1 MENIVLKQIDIL
13 RDEMKWWLNVILV
26 TMSALIGGVVSISQ
40 DKLLYNSTIGII
52 GFIIIF
58 FLLYSSFRLKKL
70 NSEQLKLFD
79 KLRRKKWK

>member
-1 MENIVLKQIDIL
+1 MREIILKKIDVL
-13 RDEMKWWLNVILV
+13 RDEIKWWLNIVLV

-40 DKLLYNSTIGII
+40 NKLSYNPTIGII
-52 GFIIIF
+52 GFIIIL

-79 KLRRKKWK
+79 KLRRQKWK